1 MSAKLNARQTV
12 ELLVLVGM
20 LSALVRSVRQGL
32 AEHGVELD
40 ECIALLGQALL
51 EPLAEVQ
58 PDQHRKLSRR
68 AERATLRAM
77 TTLATGQSSYAIQF
91 FAVARLIV
99 SLTEGG
105 AIAVVDGSAFDQ
117 AWTLLLQRGFG
128 HVTHEG
134 EAAAE
139 ELSERVWTVL
149 RSDGYFA

>member
-1 MSAKLNARQTV
+1 MSTRLSARQTV

-32 AEHGVELD
+32 GEHGVELD
-40 ECIALLGQALL
+40 ACIDLLGQALL

-68 AERATLRAM
+68 SERATLRAM
-77 TTLATGQSSYAIQF
+77 TTLATGESSYAVQF

-99 SLTEGG
+99 GLTECG
-105 AIAVVDGSAFDQ
+105 AITVVDGSAFDQ
-117 AWTLLLQRGFG
+117 AWNLLLHRGFG
-128 HVTHEG
+128 HVDPEG

-139 ELSERVWTVL
+139 ELAERVWTVL
-149 RSDGYFA
+149 RSDGYFV